1 MKRAIPLA
9 AGLLGMLAGGLIV
22 ALNVPPRMRCDEA
35 TQMSVYAELGFDAW
49 RDYSRRCKLAA
60 LTR

>member
-22 ALNVPPRMRCDEA
+22 ALNVTPERRCDTA
-35 TQMSVYAELGFDAW
+35 TQMSVYRELGFDEW
-49 RDYSRRCKLAA
+49 RAYSQRCKLDAV
-60 LTR
+60 TR